1 MCFHPISYLSF
12 EDQMMHG
19 TVLSKAKAA
28 DTKDVR
34 MVAVVSFMME

>member
-1 MCFHPISYLSF
+1 
-12 EDQMMHG
+12 MMHG

-28 DTKDVR
+28 DTREVR